1 MGSIFA
7 TRPGKNNSLPPIGLG
22 SHLDTQPKGGR
33 YDGIL
38 GVNCAL
44 EVLRTIHEN
53 NHETY
58 APLSIVNWTNE
69 EGARFPP
76 AMIAS
81 GVWGG
86 AFELD
91 YAHSRVDSNGISI
104 KSELQRIGFLGDTPC
119 GYTENPLSAH
129 LECHIEQGPIL
140 DDSQIPVAA
149 VLGVQSIRWY
159 SIKLRG
165 REQHTGTT
173 PMRSRKDTLLTA
185 ARIIVATNEIAMKS
199 TSDGLASIAVINS
212 RPQSINTLSGEVDLN
227 LDLRHPSD
235 EGLQS
240 LENECRQAFERI
252 CMDSGVT
259 MDFDTIW
266 VSPALKFDPVAVGF
280 VKQAVKEA
288 GYQTALISGAG
299 HDRFPPIKLNYPAQV

>member
-7 TRPGKNNSLPPIGLG
+7 TRPGKNNTLPPIGIG

-33 YDGIL
+33 YDGVL
-38 GVNCAL
+38 GVNSAL

-53 NHETY
+53 NYETY
-58 APLSIVNWTNE
+58 APLCIINWTNE

-86 AFELD
+86 AFDLD
-91 YAHSRVDSNGISI
+91 YAHSRTDSEGKSI
-104 KSELQRIGFLGDTPC
+104 KNELKRIGFLGETGC
-119 GYTENPLSAH
+119 SYHENPLSAH
-129 LECHIEQGPIL
+129 FECHIEQGPIL
-140 DDSQIPVAA
+140 DDSGIPVAA
-149 VLGVQSIRWY
+149 VEGVQSIRWY

-185 ARIIVATNEIAMKS
+185 AKIIVWANEIALKS
-199 TSDGLASIAVINS
+199 TTEGLASIAVIHS

-227 LDLRHPSD
+227 LDLRHPTD
-235 EGLQS
+235 QGLES
-240 LENECRQAFERI
+240 LEQECRVAFNEI
-252 CMDSGVT
+252 CQDVGVT
-259 MDFDTIW
+259 MDFETIW
-266 VSPALKFDPVAVGF
+266 ISPAVKFDSVAVGF
-280 VKQAVKEA
+280 VKEAVQEA
-288 GYQTALISGAG
+288 GYQTSLVSGAG
-299 HDRFPPIKLNYPAQV
+299 HDR

>member
-7 TRPGKNNSLPPIGLG
+7 TRGGENNSLPPIGLG

-44 EVLRTIHEN
+44 EVLRTIHDN
-53 NHETY
+53 DYETY
-58 APLSIVNWTNE
+58 APVCIVDWTNE

-91 YAHSRVDSNGISI
+91 YAHSRADSEGNTIRG
-104 KSELQRIGFLGDTPC
+104 ELEKIGFLGETEC
-119 GYTENPLSAH
+119 GFEKNPLSAH

-140 DDSQIPVAA
+140 DHSQIPVSA

-159 SIKLRG
+159 SIRLLG

-185 ARIIVATNEIAMKS
+185 ARIIVKANEIAMKS
-199 TSDGLASIAVINS
+199 TTDGLASIAVINS

-235 EGLQS
+235 EGVQS
-240 LENECRQAFERI
+240 LENECRAAFQQI
-252 CMDSGVT
+252 CDESGVN
-259 MDFDTIW
+259 MDFETIW
-266 VSPALKFDPVAVGF
+266 VSPAVNFDPIAVEF
-280 VKQAVKEA
+280 VKQAVKDSGYEA
-288 GYQTALISGAG
+288 ALISGAG
-299 HDRFPPIKLNYPAQV
+299 HDRY